1 MEALI
6 LSCGTG
12 GGHHSAARAV
22 ADELKRR
29 GHTAVFLDPFTLA
42 GRKTAA
48 LVGNSYIRVVQ
59 NSPRLFGFAYSLGE
73 HYRRLPVTSP
83 VYQVN
88 SLLAGHLK
96 RYLEE
101 NHFDVIFMTHMY
113 PAHVLTAL
121 RKKGTALPPTIQIAT
136 DYTCIPFTEE
146 TECDAYIIPS
156 DKLKAVFTARGLPG
170 EKLYP
175 LGIPVSRSFS
185 QKEDRQAACKRL
197 GLDPDKRYVLA
208 AGGSMGGGKVK
219 KIIQTLADEIA
230 GRKDTKLIVICG
242 SNKRM
247 YDELV
252 RKALPGVK
260 VIGFTSDM
268 AEYMKAADLF
278 VTKPGGLSSTEAAV
292 CGIPMIHVAPIPG
305 CETYN
310 ARFFSGCGMSRFC
323 HTSKR
328 ELAEALKILDSKTE
342 CDTMVRNQRKIIR
355 PDSAGRISDFAEKM
369 AAAAASVTVNVLRS
383 VSI

>member
-136 DYTCIPFTEE
+136 DYTCIPFLEE
-146 TECDAYIIPS
+146 GICDYYVIPS
-156 DKLKAVFTARGLPG
+156 AELSAEFTGRGIPA
-170 EKLYP
+170 EKLLP
-175 LGIPVSRSFS
+175 FGIPANRKFTLSFS
-185 QKEDRQAACKRL
+185 QQEARKRL
-197 GLDPDKRYVLA
+197 GLPEKGLCCLL
-208 AGGSMGGGKVK
+208 AGGSIGAGSIPQAADILRTFLAGEENGTLVILCGKRRGLYERLCK
-219 KIIQTLADEIA
+219 KYQADS
-230 GRKDTKLIVICG
+230 RV
-242 SNKRM
+242 
-247 YDELV
+247 LV
-252 RKALPGVK
+252 LESTPR
-260 VIGFTSDM
+260 M
-268 AEYMKAADLF
+268 AEYMRACDIFL
-278 VTKPGGLSSTEAAV
+278 TKPGGLSSTEAAV
-292 CGIPMIHVAPIPG
+292 SGVPLILLSPIPG
-305 CETYN
+305 CETHN
-310 ARFFSGCGMSRFC
+310 AAWFSSHRMALTAEHPQTDLLSALTAMQNVHGLKEEMLQAQRTYVNPNS
-323 HTSKR
+323 TR
-328 ELAEALKILDSKTE
+328 EL
-342 CDTMVRNQRKIIR
+342 C
-355 PDSAGRISDFAEKM
+355 DFAER
-369 AAAAASVTVNVLRS
+369 LL
-383 VSI
+383 

>member
-88 SLLAGHLK
+88 SLLSGHLK

-121 RKKGTALPPTIQIAT
+121 RKKGTALPATIQIAT
-136 DYTCIPFTEE
+136 DYTCIPFLEE
-146 TECDAYIIPS
+146 GICDYYVIPS
-156 DKLKAVFTARGLPG
+156 AELSEEFTVRGIPA
-170 EKLYP
+170 EKLLP
-175 LGIPVSRSFS
+175 FGIPVNRKFTLSFS
-185 QKEDRQAACKRL
+185 PARSQKKAGTSGKGPLLSACRRQHRRRKHS
-197 GLDPDKRYVLA
+197 
-208 AGGSMGGGKVK
+208 AGGRYSAHVSGGRRKRHARHSSAGKRRGLYERLCK
-219 KIIQTLADEIA
+219 KYHADS
-230 GRKDTKLIVICG
+230 RV
-242 SNKRM
+242 
-247 YDELV
+247 LV
-252 RKALPGVK
+252 LESTPR
-260 VIGFTSDM
+260 M
-268 AEYMKAADLF
+268 AEYMRACDIFL
-278 VTKPGGLSSTEAAV
+278 TKPGGLSSTEAAV
-292 CGIPMIHVAPIPG
+292 SGVPLILLSPIPG
-305 CETYN
+305 CETHN
-310 ARFFSGCGMSRFC
+310 AAWFSSHRMALTAEHPQTDLLSAL
-323 HTSKR
+323 TSMQNVR
-328 ELAEALKILDSKTE
+328 GLKEEMLQA
-342 CDTMVRNQRKIIR
+342 QRTYINPNSTR
-355 PDSAGRISDFAEKM
+355 DLCDFAER
-369 AAAAASVTVNVLRS
+369 LL
-383 VSI
+383 